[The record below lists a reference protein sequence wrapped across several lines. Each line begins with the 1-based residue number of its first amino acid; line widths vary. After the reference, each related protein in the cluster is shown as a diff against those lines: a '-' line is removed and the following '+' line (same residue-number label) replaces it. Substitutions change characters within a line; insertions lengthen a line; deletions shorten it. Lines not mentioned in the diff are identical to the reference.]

1 MFPFELPVYSKRSK
15 QSWKYTSKKPCKS
28 SERWII
34 QDWVHL
40 RYYGTWRC
48 WGPVTSF
55 KIADI
60 LAVVLDFT
68 ENADLCCRSIII
80 SDSLDTKRGM
90 NEIGIIYGEFKKSLV
105 R

>member
-1 MFPFELPVYSKRSK
+1 M
-15 QSWKYTSKKPCKS
+15 KPCKS

-34 QDWVHL
+34 QGWVHL

-48 WGPVTSF
+48 WEPVTSF

-90 NEIGIIYGEFKKSLV
+90 NEIGIMENLKRV
-105 R
+105 

>member
-1 MFPFELPVYSKRSK
+1 MEYA
-15 QSWKYTSKKPCKS
+15 
-28 SERWII
+28 
-34 QDWVHL
+34 
-40 RYYGTWRC
+40 WRC

-90 NEIGIIYGEFKKSLV
+90 NEIGIMENLKRVLFDKSLTKPPV
-105 R
+105 F